1 MNKAEFVKAVAKN
14 VNSSQVD
21 AERFINAVLDEIS
34 NALANGDS
42 VQFIGFGSFS
52 PKNRAARIGI
62 NPQTKEKI
70 TIPESKVV
78 LFKAGTALKSK
89 LNAH

>member
-14 VNSSQVD
+14 VNSSQAD
-21 AERFINAVLDEIS
+21 AERFIKAVLDEIS

-42 VQFIGFGSFS
+42 IQFIGFGSFS
-52 PKNRAARIGI
+52 TKNRAARIGI

-70 TIPESKVV
+70 TIHESKVV

>member
-52 PKNRAARIGI
+52 TKNRAARIGI

-70 TIPESKVV
+70 TIPKSKVV
-78 LFKAGTALKSK
+78 LFKAGTPLKSK
-89 LNAH
+89 LNAY

>member
-14 VNSSQVD
+14 VNSSQAD
-21 AERFINAVLDEIS
+21 AERFIKAVLDEIS

-52 PKNRAARIGI
+52 TKNRAARIGI

-78 LFKAGTALKSK
+78 LFKAGAALKSK

>member
-1 MNKAEFVKAVAKN
+1 MNKADFVKAVAKN
-14 VNSSQVD
+14 VNSSQVE

-52 PKNRAARIGI
+52 TKNRAARIGI

-78 LFKAGTALKSK
+78 LFKAGT
-89 LNAH
+89 HIEQ